1 MDFPPMQSQP
11 WSAPYSVRASNHP
24 NEVGKGCIDTNV
36 LAETTTAEALP
47 GTSNVKE
54 DQGSQ
59 HPDTMEIEK
68 GLAYCSEGVTTI
80 QNWCENISERIQELR
95 AMLASS
101 KKRKERSSSQ
111 TLRTPPFALDLSGTS
126 PEEDIMKGKTTH
138 ASAGGGSSSGREATS
153 QRLYPNL
160 KSYIVWVDVKG
171 RLPVRLTGN
180 QIKMGILKPVEL
192 DSNIIA
198 ATVRLLSE
206 FERNMILHRS
216 NGASRHYIPPE
227 WTSYVTAGNFEAHI
241 SEQYFK
247 NSPTGY
253 DLTTCNMLLA
263 PVRFGQGWSCYAIN
277 VPESTLT
284 VMDPF
289 LKADAGNI
297 RIQWHQITARKVL
310 EEAIRCFDIVRSV
323 DTAETTKWK
332 VNIQL
337 LTEVKCCTWDTGI
350 YTMTCMRWYE
360 PEVDVSIIRLDERTA
375 YEARKQLAHDL
386 INMECNHAQLPHRL
400 PTST

>member
-1 MDFPPMQSQP
+1 ME
-11 WSAPYSVRASNHP
+11 RAESCSSTTNP
-24 NEVGKGCIDTNV
+24 ATQVGKGCIDTNV